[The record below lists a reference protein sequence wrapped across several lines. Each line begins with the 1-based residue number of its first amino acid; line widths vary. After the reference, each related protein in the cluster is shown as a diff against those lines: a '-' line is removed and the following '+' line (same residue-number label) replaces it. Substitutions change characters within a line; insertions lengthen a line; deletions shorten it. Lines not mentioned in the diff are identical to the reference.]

1 LETVKSKGLAHSS
14 YYLSDHGEAVIIDPR
29 RDCEIYV
36 ELAKND
42 CSEIRYIFET
52 HRNEDYVIGS
62 MELQDKTGAEICH
75 SKETPFTYGEHNLSD
90 EDSFKIGR
98 LKIESI
104 YTPGHTID
112 SMCFSVYDTWSNGE
126 PILVFTGDTLFIGD
140 VGRTDL
146 LGLDIWKEMSEMLYY
161 SLHEKLLTLGDGVLL
176 YPSHT
181 AGSICGSL
189 ISDREMSSIG
199 YEVKTNPQLKLNR
212 EEFVK
217 DRLENKMLRPPY
229 FRLMEDWNLY
239 GPPLLDDLSRLK
251 AFSIEEFAQEWTKEG
266 SIILDSREPEAFS
279 GSHIPN
285 SINIW
290 LDGVSFFPGWIIGY
304 DQNILLI
311 TERREDVETVVN
323 YLHRIGY
330 DNIEGYLCTR
340 IREWRNRAKP
350 FNKIGT
356 LSAADA
362 KIMVESEEA
371 FMLDV
376 REDHEWEDGHVKEA
390 RRIYVGFLESEAKKL
405 PTDKPIIVT
414 CASGVRSSIATS
426 ILKRKGFENVYN
438 LLGGM
443 KSWKRSGY
451 PLVQGDDP

>member
-1 LETVKSKGLAHSS
+1 V
-14 YYLSDHGEAVIIDPR
+14 
-29 RDCEIYV
+29 
-36 ELAKND
+36 
-42 CSEIRYIFET
+42 
-52 HRNEDYVIGS
+52 
-62 MELQDKTGAEICH
+62 ELQDKTGAEICH
-75 SKETPFTYGEHNLSD
+75 SKETLFTYGEHSLSD
-90 EDSFKIGR
+90 GESFKIGR

-112 SMCFSVYDTWSNGE
+112 SMCYSVCDTWSGEE

-146 LGLDIWKEMSEMLYY
+146 PGLDIWEKMSELLYDSLHD
-161 SLHEKLLTLGDGVLL
+161 SLHEKVLMLGDGVLI

-199 YEVKTNPQLKLNR
+199 YEVMTNPQLKLDRKEFIKNR
-212 EEFVK
+212 L
-217 DRLENKMLRPPY
+217 DNKMLRPPY
-229 FRLMEDWNLY
+229 FRRMEDWNLH
-239 GPPLLDDLSRLK
+239 GPPLLNILPKLK
-251 AFSIEEFAQEWTKEG
+251 ALSVDDFEQELMKDD
-266 SIILDSREPEAFS
+266 SIILDTREPEAFS

-290 LDGVSFFPGWIIGY
+290 LDGVSFFPGWVIGY
-304 DQNILLI
+304 DKNLLLL
-311 TERREDVETVVN
+311 TERGEDVEIAVN

-330 DNIEGYLCTR
+330 DNIKGYLCTS
-340 IREWRNRAKP
+340 ILEWRNRAKP
-350 FNKIGT
+350 FNKVGT
-356 LSAADA
+356 LSATDA
-362 KIMVESEEA
+362 KFMVESEET

-376 REDHEWEDGHVKEA
+376 REDHEWEEGHIKEA
-390 RRIYVGFLESEAKKL
+390 RRIYVGFLESEAKKF
-405 PTDKPIIVT
+405 PVDKPIIVT
-414 CASGVRSSIATS
+414 CASGVRSGIAAS

-443 KSWKRSGY
+443 KSWKRLGY